1 MKQSRWWQRALT
13 GLVLFGLCGQAAATA
28 FRLDALWPARIT
40 SIVLIAVGAI
50 AVFLAIAENWGRKAA
65 VTAAVALMIVGSSS
79 EIAGVLTGFPFG
91 TYTYTENWWP
101 TVLLPG
107 GHPYPLVLPFAW
119 AMMAGS
125 AWLIA
130 ADFVPRSTTPIL
142 AAILATAADF
152 GMEPVMV
159 KVHQYW
165 IWPTGGPLLGV
176 PVSNALGWLGT
187 TALATLFIARSM
199 KREESSRFAGSKA
212 GAHVLGMF
220 LLMQSLL
227 PGWHPDLEVRTGQM
241 IMLMMAVCLVAWAR
255 VTFAAPDSTAHAA
268 PKSELA

>member
-1 MKQSRWWQRALT
+1 MNQSRWWQRALT
-13 GLVLFGLCGQAAATA
+13 GLVVFGLCGQAAATA
-28 FRLDALWPARIT
+28 LNLDAVWPARIT

-50 AVFLAIAENWGRKAA
+50 AIFLAIAENWGRKAA
-65 VTAAVALMIVGSSS
+65 ITAAGALMVVGASS
-79 EIAGVLTGFPFG
+79 EIIGVITGFPFG

-101 TVLLPG
+101 TILLPG
-107 GHPYPLVLPFAW
+107 GHPYPLVVPFAW

-130 ADFVPRSTTPIL
+130 ADLVSRGASPLI
-142 AAILATAADF
+142 AALLATAADF

-159 KVHQYW
+159 QFHRYW

-187 TALATLFIARSM
+187 TAMATFFIARVM
-199 KREESSRFAGSKA
+199 KRSDSAPFAGSQA

-227 PGWHPDLEVRTGQM
+227 PGWHDDLEVRTGQM

-255 VTFAAPDSTAHAA
+255 NPFVAPDSEAHAA
-268 PKSELA
+268 PKSEVA